1 MKTSGESKPQTRLVP
16 KLFTSLKGYTKKQL
30 TKDIVAGILVAVIAF
45 PLSVALA
52 ISSGM
57 SPETGLYSA
66 IIGGF
71 FVSAFGGSKVNI
83 GGVTAATVMTV
94 FTIIEEFGLAGLAV
108 ASVIAGYDEEHA
120 VQDDRLENVLVCGQL
135 HRPQI
140 GQYAS
145 GVEMLEIEN
154 KFCEAGFD

>member
-1 MKTSGESKPQTRLVP
+1 MKTKGP
-16 KLFTSLKGYTKKQL
+16 KLFTAMKGYTTKQL
-30 TKDIVAGILVAVIAF
+30 TKDIVAGILVAIIAF

-94 FTIIEEFGLAGLAV
+94 FNIIEEFGLAGLAPEGWV
-108 ASVIAGYDEEHA
+108 AVVKNQKVMFEIGGVSEEVA
-120 VQDDRLENVLVCGQL
+120 REALRLAQHKLPIKTRIITKEVETE
-135 HRPQI
+135 I
-140 GQYAS
+140 G
-145 GVEMLEIEN
+145 GE
-154 KFCEAGFD
+154 